1 MMPSQYRGAGPLF
14 KFKFIRE
21 MDNNDLGHSLI
32 GPKVMNR
39 GTSAVAQSRH
49 DIRAR

>member
-1 MMPSQYRGAGPLF
+1 MMPSQYRGARPLF

-39 GTSAVAQSRH
+39 GSSAVAQNRH

>member
-1 MMPSQYRGAGPLF
+1 MMPSQHRGRGSLF
-14 KFKFIRE
+14 KLKFIRE

-39 GTSAVAQSRH
+39 GISAVAQSRH